1 MSKAGKIIVSIL
13 VIAAIAF
20 GVYSCMTREELALSF
35 GGEDA
40 NGLKGLTIGGH
51 EPLVLDMDVYGNYS
65 VKIVPAKGADFA
77 YSTNGNNRQF
87 NQLRDLTQ
95 GFDIREED
103 GQLIVSPKGSI
114 KSMLEQI
121 HPGLE
126 VVVNEDALADLGDLF
141 TLVVSNS
148 NTEYRISFGVYI
160 YPLDGVELPGEL
172 VF

>member
-1 MSKAGKIIVSIL
+1 MKAAKIIIAL
-13 VIAAIAF
+13 VLVAALAF
-20 GVYSCMTREELALSF
+20 GVYSCFTREELSLTY

-40 NGLKGLTIGGH
+40 NGISGIIIGGH
-51 EPLVLDMDVYGNYS
+51 DPLVLDMDVYGNYS
-65 VKIVPAKGADFA
+65 VKIVPTKGADFT

-87 NQLRDLTQ
+87 NQLLDLTQ

-103 GQLIVSPKGSI
+103 GQLIVTPKGSI
-114 KSMLEQI
+114 KSLLQQI
-121 HPGLE
+121 HPGVELTL
-126 VVVNEDALADLGDLF
+126 NEEALADLGDLF